1 MSFTR
6 FAIRLFFIT
15 ALVLFGC
22 YLYTIY
28 SAVCQKAVMTL
39 ATGKRYVVHPDL
51 LVSSGLGKGDIG
63 ALAKAAHYSLVN
75 PEHKKAYEASLSDT
89 DLVVGIVMPDG
100 TTCAYARSLLL
111 WHQVINDRLSS
122 HTLLVALCPFTDTI
136 TCFSSSFYEQ
146 AVYFGVSGMVYLG
159 SLVMYDRD
167 TQSLWSAVDGR
178 ALVGPMSGFKLD
190 QLPCLLMSWG
200 QWRSAH
206 PETLLVTGSD
216 DMSDYTV
223 DPYCKLYMHAEHNL
237 YGTLFCDDRLSP
249 QTPVVGVVI
258 DDKAV
263 AYPVEKICA
272 LGCVHDVVQET
283 PILVTTYGLLYE
295 PKACPIAV
303 FDRRVQGKALYFVDN
318 KGRNEDTSTRSFWDV
333 SGCAYEG
340 PLKGTELKR
349 LPVTCT
355 TWFTWSLF
363 YPNTRIY

>member
-6 FAIRLFFIT
+6 FAIRLFFII
-15 ALVLFGC
+15 ACVLFGC

-28 SAVCQKAVMTL
+28 CAVCQKAVMTL

-63 ALAKAAHYSLVN
+63 TLAKAAHYSLVN
-75 PEHKKAYEASLSDT
+75 PEQKKAHEASLPDT

-100 TTCAYARSLLL
+100 ATCAYARSLLL
-111 WHQVINDRLSS
+111 WHQIIND
-122 HTLLVALCPFTDTI
+122 TLFDHALLIALCPFTDTI
-136 TCFSSSFYEQ
+136 TCFSSSLYEQ

-190 QLPCLLMSWG
+190 QRPCLSMPWG
-200 QWRSAH
+200 QWRAAH
-206 PETLLVTGSD
+206 PNTLLVMGSD
-216 DMSDYTV
+216 DMSDYAV

-237 YGTLFCDDRLSP
+237 YGTLFCDDRLLP
-249 QTPVVGVVI
+249 QTPVVGVVV

-283 PILVTTYGLLYE
+283 PVLVTTCGQLYV
-295 PKACPIAV
+295 PGAYPIAV
-303 FDRRVQGKALYFVDN
+303 FDRLVQGRALYFVDN
-318 KGRNEDTSTRSFWDV
+318 KGRNEDTSTRSFWNPC
-333 SGCAYEG
+333 GYAYEG
-340 PLKGTELKR
+340 PLTGTQLKR